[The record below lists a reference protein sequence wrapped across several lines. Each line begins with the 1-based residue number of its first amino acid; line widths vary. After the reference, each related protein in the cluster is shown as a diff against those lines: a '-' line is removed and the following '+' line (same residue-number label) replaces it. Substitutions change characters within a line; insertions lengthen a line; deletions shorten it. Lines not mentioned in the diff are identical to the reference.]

1 MITLSQVN
9 QYALD
14 NNLGDDTDVFSIL
27 SQMQL
32 EFRNTTIQWV
42 VDKVSPTPPAPK
54 TSSFDMIEYS
64 TQDVLDLFS
73 T

>member
-1 MITLSQVN
+1 MITLAMVN
-9 QYALD
+9 QYVSI
-14 NNLGDDTDVFSIL
+14 NGIDDSTDIFSIL

-32 EFRNTTIQWV
+32 EYKAISPIIEKPTLTTS
-42 VDKVSPTPPAPK
+42 KV
-54 TSSFDMIEYS
+54 EYS

>member
-1 MITLSQVN
+1 MITLAMVN
-9 QYALD
+9 QYVSINGIDD
-14 NNLGDDTDVFSIL
+14 NTDIFSIL

-32 EFRNTTIQWV
+32 EYKAISSIMEKSTLTAS
-42 VDKVSPTPPAPK
+42 KV
-54 TSSFDMIEYS
+54 EYS

>member
-9 QYALD
+9 QYAMD
-14 NNLGDDTDVFSIL
+14 NNLGDSTDIFSIL

-32 EFRNTTIQWV
+32 EYKMISPIIEKLMLTAS
-42 VDKVSPTPPAPK
+42 KV
-54 TSSFDMIEYS
+54 EYS

>member
-1 MITLSQVN
+1 MITLAMIN
-9 QYALD
+9 QYVNTNGIDD
-14 NNLGDDTDVFSIL
+14 NTDIFSIL

-32 EFRNTTIQWV
+32 EYKAISPIMEKPILTAS
-42 VDKVSPTPPAPK
+42 KV
-54 TSSFDMIEYS
+54 EYS

>member
-9 QYALD
+9 QYAMD
-14 NNLGDDTDVFSIL
+14 NNLGDSTDIFSIL

-32 EFRNTTIQWV
+32 EYKVISPIIEEPTLTTS
-42 VDKVSPTPPAPK
+42 KV
-54 TSSFDMIEYS
+54 EYT

>member
-9 QYALD
+9 QYVSTK
-14 NNLGDDTDVFSIL
+14 GIDDSTDIFFIL

-32 EFRNTTIQWV
+32 EYKTIPSIMEKPTLTAS
-42 VDKVSPTPPAPK
+42 KV
-54 TSSFDMIEYS
+54 EYS

>member
-1 MITLSQVN
+1 MITLNMIN

-14 NNLGDDTDVFSIL
+14 NSLGDDTDIFHIL

-32 EFRNTTIQWV
+32 TMTDTSKRMADE
-42 VDKVSPTPPAPK
+42 VSPPASGTDFFNK
-54 TSSFDMIEYS
+54 VEYS
-64 TQDVLDLFS
+64 TQDVLDLFN

>member
-1 MITLSQVN
+1 MLTLSQIV
-9 QYALD
+9 QYVKANNIDD
-14 NNLGDDTDVFSIL
+14 NTDIFYIL

-32 EFRNTTIQWV
+32 EYKEITSKRVAKNF
-42 VDKVSPTPPAPK
+42 SPTPSATK
-54 TSSFDMIEYS
+54 VEYS

>member
-1 MITLSQVN
+1 MITLAMIN
-9 QYALD
+9 QYAST
-14 NNLGDDTDVFSIL
+14 NGIDDSTDIFTIL

-32 EFRNTTIQWV
+32 EY
-42 VDKVSPTPPAPK
+42 KVISPIMKKPTLAASK
-54 TSSFDMIEYS
+54 VEYS

>member
-9 QYALD
+9 QYTSTNGID
-14 NNLGDDTDVFSIL
+14 NSTDIFSIL

-32 EFRNTTIQWV
+32 EYKENPSKRVAKNL
-42 VDKVSPTPPAPK
+42 SPTPSATK
-54 TSSFDMIEYS
+54 IEYS

>member
-9 QYALD
+9 QYAMD
-14 NNLGDDTDVFSIL
+14 NNLGDSTDIFSIL

-32 EFRNTTIQWV
+32 EYKTISPIIEKPMLTAS
-42 VDKVSPTPPAPK
+42 KV
-54 TSSFDMIEYS
+54 EYS

>member
-9 QYALD
+9 QYTRD
-14 NNLGDDTDVFSIL
+14 NNLGDSTDIFSIL

-32 EFRNTTIQWV
+32 EYKAI
-42 VDKVSPTPPAPK
+42 SPTIEKPMLTASK
-54 TSSFDMIEYS
+54 VEYS
-64 TQDVLDLFS
+64 THDVLDLFS

>member
-1 MITLSQVN
+1 MITLSQIN
-9 QYALD
+9 QYVKANNID
-14 NNLGDDTDVFSIL
+14 NNTDIFSIL

-32 EFRNTTIQWV
+32 EYKEDTSKRLAENI
-42 VDKVSPTPPAPK
+42 SPAPSATK
-54 TSSFDMIEYS
+54 VEYS

>member
-1 MITLSQVN
+1 MITLAMVN
-9 QYALD
+9 QYVSTNDIDD
-14 NNLGDDTDVFSIL
+14 NTDIFSIL

-32 EFRNTTIQWV
+32 EYKAISPIMERPTLTAS
-42 VDKVSPTPPAPK
+42 KV
-54 TSSFDMIEYS
+54 EYS